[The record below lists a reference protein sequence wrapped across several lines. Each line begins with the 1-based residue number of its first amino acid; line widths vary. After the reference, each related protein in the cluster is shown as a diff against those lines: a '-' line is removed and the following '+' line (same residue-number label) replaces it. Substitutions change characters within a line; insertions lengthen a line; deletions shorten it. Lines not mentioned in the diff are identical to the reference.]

1 VIPEIRPISDLARG
15 ARQLVARARQRRE
28 PVVITQRGRDVAV
41 LLPIELY
48 RDMQQQLAARMIS
61 PRLAR
66 ADDEVV
72 FRMQIEHVENG
83 RAADARV

>member
-1 VIPEIRPISDLARG
+1 MIPEIRPISDLARG